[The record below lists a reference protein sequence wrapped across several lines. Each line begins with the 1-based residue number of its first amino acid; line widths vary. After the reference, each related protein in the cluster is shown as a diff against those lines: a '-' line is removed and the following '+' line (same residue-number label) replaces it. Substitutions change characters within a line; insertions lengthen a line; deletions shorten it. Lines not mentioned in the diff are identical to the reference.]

1 MGTDDRDPRAIHDT
15 GRGAAMSTLR
25 AWFWRLG
32 GMFGKQRRDR
42 ELADE
47 LACHLQMHID
57 ESVRVGF
64 GKF

>member
-1 MGTDDRDPRAIHDT
+1 
-15 GRGAAMSTLR
+15 MSTLR
-25 AWFWRLG
+25 AWLWRLG